1 MFTQLLSTYIYLNV
15 TLRLTSIYLEWET
28 GKEGQEKQ
36 SPSCLTQ
43 VNFAV
48 IGGPRNQS
56 LIVLETQPFNLCSIA
71 LSGRYNLSR

>member
-1 MFTQLLSTYIYLNV
+1 MFTQLLSTYINLNV

-28 GKEGQEKQ
+28 GKEGQEKY

-48 IGGPRNQS
+48 IGGPRNQ
-56 LIVLETQPFNLCSIA
+56 A
-71 LSGRYNLSR
+71 LSARNSAFQSLFDGPKWTL